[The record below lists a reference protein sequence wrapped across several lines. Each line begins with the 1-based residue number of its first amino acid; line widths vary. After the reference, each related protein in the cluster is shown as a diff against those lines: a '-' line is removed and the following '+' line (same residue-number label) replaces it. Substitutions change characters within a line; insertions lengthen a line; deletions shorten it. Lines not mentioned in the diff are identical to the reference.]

1 MNSILDKVRTLFS
14 SSKFV
19 VNQLIFIHV
28 SIFAIL
34 FLFRVINSFGDDPF
48 PLLSFALSNLE
59 LSAPI
64 FEFITKPWTLVTYT
78 FTHLGVF
85 HILFNML
92 ALYWFGNLLEEYIGA
107 TKVLHIFLLG
117 GVLSGLFYVCIYNLL
132 SYSTFSN
139 VHSQLHGSSAAIY
152 ALLFAGAT
160 LIPNYEFFFFQRFAV
175 KIKYLAF
182 AALFLSFFDLSSGL
196 SHAGGALVGFG
207 YISLLRKGINL
218 GAPISFFSR
227 LFRRNPF
234 KRKSTFDPRRSYSK
248 SIVSKRMGVFQ
259 EEKKHFPD
267 QEEVDAILDKIS
279 TSGYESLSKDEKHK
293 LYLASQRKDE

>member
-1 MNSILDKVRTLFS
+1 
-14 SSKFV
+14 
-19 VNQLIFIHV
+19 
-28 SIFAIL
+28 
-34 FLFRVINSFGDDPF
+34 
-48 PLLSFALSNLE
+48 
-59 LSAPI
+59 
-64 FEFITKPWTLVTYT
+64 
-78 FTHLGVF
+78 
-85 HILFNML
+85 ML

-182 AALFLSFFDLSSGL
+182 AALFLSFFDISSGL

-218 GAPISFFSR
+218 GAPFTFISRISK
-227 LFRRNPF
+227 RNTF
-234 KRKSTFDPRRSYSK
+234 KRKKNNLDSRRPYSK
-248 SIVSKRMGVFQ
+248 TVVSRKIGIFQ

-293 LYLASQRKDE
+293 LYLASQRKD